1 MNRHFAVMVA
11 VDYGNARLDFGDLS
25 GEKGTNPKDDPHFRN
40 ARRIENVGFQWG
52 FRIHLCVCMLENRER
67 DRKDFY
73 SNFEFSTSE

>member
-25 GEKGTNPKDDPHFRN
+25 GKKGTNPKDDPHFRN
-40 ARRIENVGFQWG
+40 ARRIENVGF
-52 FRIHLCVCMLENRER
+52 RIHFSVTVCVYVSERGRE
-67 DRKDFY
+67 RKDFY